1 VAHSLAVH
9 QGLPDLRP
17 ETPTLLLLGD
27 TGDPLCPLFDAFVAW
42 CAAHWQVVFLRPG
55 RAEAVSPLH
64 TAQACRKHANVTLL
78 EDGARDTT
86 LEGVVIAAVE
96 GGVTLTTA
104 AEVIRLDTEGECPA
118 VTRVYV
124 TPADPPCAI
133 DAGWARLGAVVAAP
147 HSPDSEAPPGDT
159 EPQALDSGTP
169 AGARE
174 PPGDSIEPPGELEPA
189 WVAEPPGDSQEPP
202 CRMCGYATHRERA
215 CPLAWAPKHAAPSK
229 AAWRSTRR
237 CASAPAVTAS

>member
-1 VAHSLAVH
+1 
-9 QGLPDLRP
+9 
-17 ETPTLLLLGD
+17 LLGD

-96 GGVTLTTA
+96 RGVTLTTA
-104 AEVIRLDTEGECPA
+104 TEVIRLDTEGECPA

-133 DAGWARLGAVVAAP
+133 DAGWARLGAIVAAP
-147 HSPDSEAPPGDT
+147 HSPDGEAPDGETPDGDPLNSETLISDPPPGDT
-159 EPQALDSGTP
+159 EPLD
-169 AGARE
+169 GA
-174 PPGDSIEPPGELEPA
+174 LEPNHGA
-189 WVAEPPGDSQEPP
+189 LEPP